1 MRSLQAF
8 AATCVLAVGLLAS
21 AVPAQGASN
30 ISFGIT
36 VGTALPKEAASLRV
50 GKDTFYVYHG
60 SFYRQVRVGYVLV
73 PPPHGATIRNLP
85 RGAEK
90 FTIGKVVYFRQGGIY
105 FKADGGRFQV
115 CDAPAGA
122 PNVEPVDVGTG
133 GVAVSLEDDQYVFT
147 RGRFF
152 RKSPEGWVGRGA
164 PLGAVAKDFPPDA
177 MSVWFRNSEYYEANG
192 VFFQEI
198 AGGFKVVPPPWQ
210 STLSPAPETTTL
222 ASQDVEPAL
231 PRN

>member
-1 MRSLQAF
+1 MRLFPVFRAL
-8 AATCVLAVGLLAS
+8 CVLAAGLFAAAL
-21 AVPAQGASN
+21 PAYGSSN

-36 VGTALPKEAASLRV
+36 VGATLPKDAVTLRV

-60 SFYRQVRVGYVLV
+60 SFYRQLRVGYVLV
-73 PPPHGATIRNLP
+73 APPRGATIRNLP

-90 FTIGKVVYFRQGGIY
+90 FTIGKVVYFRQGGVY
-105 FKADGGRFQV
+105 FKAGGGRFQV
-115 CDAPAGA
+115 CDAPVGA
-122 PNVEPVDVGTG
+122 PNVEPVDAGTG
-133 GVAVSLEDDQYVFT
+133 GIAVSRENEEYVFT

-177 MSVWFRNSEYYEANG
+177 MSVWFRDSEYFEANG
-192 VFFQEI
+192 VFFQEV
-198 AGGFKVVPPPWQ
+198 ADGFKVVPPPWQ
-210 STLSPAPETTTL
+210 SALAPAPETTTL
-222 ASQDVEPAL
+222 ASQDVEPSP